1 MVNRP
6 GCGGAEAVL
15 TLVDSPVWSDYFR
28 GALTPQTD
36 YLDRVLGRHRL
47 RVADLILAEVLG
59 TCLDER
65 DREQAEAALR
75 KFPMVRLGGE
85 PLALKAARN
94 ARILQRRGHPLPPTV
109 DTLLATF
116 CLETGHALLHASPAA
131 FEPFERHLGLKV
143 PHLGI

>member
-1 MVNRP
+1 MF
-6 GCGGAEAVL
+6 
-15 TLVDSPVWSDYFR
+15 TLVDSPVWLDYFR

-47 RVADLILAEVLG
+47 VVGDLVLAEVLA

-75 KFPMVRLGGE
+75 KFPFVSLGGE
-85 PLALKAARN
+85 DLALKAAHN
-94 ARILQRRGHPLPPTV
+94 ARILQKKGHPLPPLV

-116 CLETGHALLHASPAA
+116 CLETRHALLHASPAA
-131 FEPFERHLGLKV
+131 FEPFVRHLGLKV
-143 PHLGI
+143 PHLG

>member
-1 MVNRP
+1 VF
-6 GCGGAEAVL
+6 
-15 TLVDSPVWSDYFR
+15 TLVDSPVWLDYFR

-47 RVADLILAEVLG
+47 IVGDLILAEVLA

-75 KFPMVRLGGE
+75 KFRILSLGGE
-85 PLALKAARN
+85 DLALKAARN
-94 ARILQRRGHPLPPTV
+94 ARILQRKGHPLPPPV

-116 CLETGHALLHASPAA
+116 CLETGYALLHASPAA

-143 PHLGI
+143 PHLGV